1 MAIVYTNRDKEMQNF
16 LIGSSLDVEL
26 GENND
31 LQLSM
36 ALEDYGVVSDGC
48 FVFDYEMPQFG
59 GRLDK
64 VSVDTNSQSVTWT
77 GKSFS
82 GMLSE
87 KVVVPPGGKS
97 YLTISGSFGH
107 VINELLS
114 RTGLNDIFYTD
125 LPDSSGVGGT
135 HQIKRYVTV
144 LSALESIAESIDF
157 SIKMLYDKNEKKIL
171 ITGENIKT
179 VGIGEEYN
187 SDQFSF
193 SVEKDYRKTNFLIC
207 LGKGE
212 LSARTVVY
220 LFYDEETDTIREVS
234 DYMTDAIQAV
244 YDYSN
249 AESREELVKGGIERL
264 LELRNT
270 ENIDIS
276 PPEDEIYNV
285 GDNITAKENN
295 TGIVAVKKV
304 KKIIYVS
311 DGETKSIRYETV

>member
-1 MAIVYTNRDKEMQNF
+1 MAIVYTNRNREMQNF
-16 LIGSSLDVEL
+16 LVGSSLDVEL

-31 LQLSM
+31 IQLSM
-36 ALEDYGVVSDGC
+36 AIEDYGVVSNGC

-64 VSVDTNSQSVTWT
+64 VAVDTNSQSVTWT

-82 GMLSE
+82 GILSE
-87 KVVVPPGGKS
+87 KVIVPPVGEA
-97 YLTISGSFGH
+97 YLTIQGSFGH

-114 RTGLNDIFYTD
+114 RTGLDDVFYTD
-125 LPDSSGVGGT
+125 LSDVSSGGET
-135 HQIKRYVTV
+135 YKINRYVTV
-144 LSALESIAESIDF
+144 LSALESIAKSIDF
-157 SIKMLYDKNEKKIL
+157 SLKMLYDKNEKKIL
-171 ITGENIKT
+171 ITGAKIKT
-179 VGIGEEYN
+179 VGIGEEFN

-193 SVEKDYRKTNFLIC
+193 SVEKDFRKTNFLIC

-212 LSARTVVY
+212 LAARTVVY
-220 LFYDEETDTIREVS
+220 LLYDEETDTIEEVS
-234 DYMTDAIQAV
+234 DYVPNTVQAV

-249 AESREELVKGGIERL
+249 SESREELINGGIERL
-264 LELRNT
+264 LELRST

-276 PPEDEIYNV
+276 PPEDETYNI
-285 GDNITAKENN
+285 GDTITAKENN